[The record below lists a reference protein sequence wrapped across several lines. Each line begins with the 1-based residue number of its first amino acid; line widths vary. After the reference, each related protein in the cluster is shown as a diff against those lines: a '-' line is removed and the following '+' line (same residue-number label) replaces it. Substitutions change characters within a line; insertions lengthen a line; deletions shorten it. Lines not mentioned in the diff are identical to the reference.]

1 MHVCALSGLVPSA
14 AYAYRVG
21 SMADGFSDVY
31 TFTASPPQ
39 GKEGVN
45 IIMYGDMGVTHSI
58 PTVNLIADMADQI
71 DFVVHAGDI
80 CTLIIVY
87 HQ

>member
-1 MHVCALSGLVPSA
+1 MHVCALSGLTASA

-21 SMADGFSDVY
+21 SMSDGFSDVY

-45 IIMYGDMGVTHSI
+45 IIMYGDMGVNYSE
-58 PTVNLIADMADQI
+58 PTVGLVTSLLDEVDLVI
-71 DFVVHAGDI
+71 HAGDI
-80 CTLIIVY
+80 CMC
-87 HQ
+87 H